1 MCGQYS
7 VDYYTPGGYTECMN
21 TILKKRAIRRLK
33 IVSGQIRGLERM
45 ITEEEYCIN
54 IIRQSLAAK
63 EALSSIE
70 DLILRNHLT
79 THVAEQMQSGKKAK
93 AVEEMLSVYRLSKR
107 K

>member
-1 MCGQYS
+1 
-7 VDYYTPGGYTECMN
+7 
-21 TILKKRAIRRLK
+21 IRRLK